1 MIKLAS
7 QDQFPQSARTTKSP
21 VIQEVG
27 EGEGGATVVRPAGT
41 FTIQANKAFLGV
53 PKTHE
58 SQPKAKR
65 IVKSA
70 LKCF

>member
-1 MIKLAS
+1 MVKLAS
-7 QDQFPQSARTTKSP
+7 QDQFALSARTTKSP

-27 EGEGGATVVRPAGT
+27 EGEGGATVVHPAGA
-41 FTIQANKAFLGV
+41 FTIQANKALLGV
-53 PKTHE
+53 PKTRE

-65 IVKSA
+65 IVKST